1 MFLFT
6 IAHKQYALIASVFFW
21 FTLGSYFYS
30 FRVCD
35 LVCGRNANSSHPL
48 CCASIAG
55 GLFLTVGS
63 AVAIVWRYLSPS
75 LRPFLECILSLV
87 GSMPSGFTSYALM
100 KVLVYAETIQL
111 LGHIRELSAIPITI
125 AACLKNETIHSSQLI
140 HNSSV
145 FQQEHMNHVNTGVT
159 DIIAKFNDVNGT
171 QSQFRNAVEIGYR
184 WLESR
189 GFGCQQV
196 LTRPFALC
204 LNATKEAK
212 KDCLLKGAQA
222 LCDIVDISE
231 EICWKL
237 MMLSKGPCQHL
248 GPERITEMLASFRQR
263 LGSLASGV
271 IRMRV
276 GILFELHVTSNVGDK
291 LSKAWTRILESLR
304 DTGELIRVMYDITI
318 NYVLKLVAMAGLLLW
333 PVSYLCY
340 YVCGPLS
347 FDNSYITKAE
357 YLEIQ
362 GLIEEMAE
370 KDDVELQ
377 IVPVWIPTLQE
388 TIRMLWDLL
397 FSADQLIIVAFLLVD
412 FYYTN
417 WVNDLHTKWLEM
429 FHNFR
434 TNLSDKIG
442 QPNETTG
449 VGFIGEMVVQ
459 QLEKLQEAIGFD
471 RLLSCIRPAPPVTY
485 SRNIFFTAL
494 AQKALYV
501 FVQTKWRYIPSFI
514 CARFFRH
521 RHYLRMSYL
530 KAKIMLRPRSAQTRN
545 HVSRCCF
552 TLHLRRKLSALFVR
566 LRSPIRKTCHV

>member
-6 IAHKQYALIASVFFW
+6 TNHKQYALTASVFFW
-21 FTLGSYFYS
+21 LTLGSYFYS

-35 LVCGRNANSSHPL
+35 LVCGRNANNNRPL
-48 CCASIAG
+48 CCATIAAG
-55 GLFLTVGS
+55 FFLTVGS
-63 AVAIVWRYLSPS
+63 AVVALWRYLPS
-75 LRPFLECILSLV
+75 SSRPFLECILSLV
-87 GSMPSGFTSYALM
+87 GTMPGGFTSYALV

-111 LGHIRELSAIPITI
+111 LCHIRELSLIPITI

-145 FQQEHMNHVNTGVT
+145 FQPEHMNQVNTGVI
-159 DIIAKFNDVNGT
+159 DIITKFNEVNGT
-171 QSQFRNAVEIGYR
+171 QRQFRNAVEIGYR

-212 KDCLLKGAQA
+212 KDCLLRGAEG

-237 MMLSKGPCQHL
+237 MILSKGPCQHL

-276 GILFELHVTSNVGDK
+276 GILFELHLTSNVGDK

-304 DTGELIRVMYDITI
+304 DTGELIRVTYDITV
-318 NYVLKLVAMAGLLLW
+318 NYVLKLVAMAGLLVW

-340 YVCGPLS
+340 YLCGPLS
-347 FDNSYITKAE
+347 FDNFYITKAE
-357 YLEIQ
+357 YLEIR
-362 GLIEEMAE
+362 GLEEMAE
-370 KDDVELQ
+370 KDEQELQ
-377 IVPVWIPTLQE
+377 IVPAWIPTVKE
-388 TIRMLWDLL
+388 TIRMIWDV
-397 FSADQLIIVAFLLVD
+397 FFAADQLMIVAFLLVD

-417 WVNDLHTKWLEM
+417 WINDLHVKWLEM

-434 TNLSDKIG
+434 TNIFDKIG
-442 QPNETTG
+442 QPDETTG

-459 QLEKLQEAIGFD
+459 QLEKLQEAIGFN
-471 RLLSCIRPAPPVTY
+471 RLLSCIRPAPPATY
-485 SRNIFFTAL
+485 SQNIFFIAL
-494 AQKALYV
+494 AQKAVYV
-501 FVQTKWRYIPSFI
+501 FVQTKLRYIPSFI
-514 CARFFRH
+514 CARFYRR

-530 KAKIMLRPRSAQTRN
+530 KAKLMMRPLVQTR
-545 HVSRCCF
+545 HPVSRCCF
-552 TLHLRRKLSALFVR
+552 ALYLRRKLSTLFVR
-566 LRSPIRKTCHV
+566 LRGPIRKTYHV

>member
-6 IAHKQYALIASVFFW
+6 ILRKQYAFVASVFFW
-21 FTLGSYFYS
+21 FTLVFYFYS

-35 LVCGRNANSSHPL
+35 LVCGRNASNNHTV

-55 GLFLTVGS
+55 GLVLTVGS
-63 AVAIVWRYLSPS
+63 AVATLWRYLPTPS
-75 LRPFLECILSLV
+75 RPFLECILSLV
-87 GSMPSGFTSYALM
+87 GTMPGGFTSYALV

-111 LGHIRELSAIPITI
+111 LCHIRELSLMPITI

-140 HNSSV
+140 QNSSI
-145 FQQEHMNHVNTGVT
+145 FKQEHMNHVSTGVT
-159 DIIAKFNDVNGT
+159 DIIAKFNEVNGT

-212 KDCLLKGAQA
+212 KDCLLKGAEA
-222 LCDIVDISE
+222 LCDVVDISE

-237 MMLSKGPCQHL
+237 MTLSKGPCQHL
-248 GPERITEMLASFRQR
+248 GPDRITEMLTSFRQR
-263 LGSLASGV
+263 LGNLASGV

-304 DTGELIRVMYDITI
+304 DTGELIRVTYDITI
-318 NYVLKLVAMAGLLLW
+318 NYVLKLVAIAGLIAW

-347 FDNSYITKAE
+347 FDNFYITKAE
-357 YLEIQ
+357 YLEIHGQ
-362 GLIEEMAE
+362 EEIVE
-370 KDDVELQ
+370 KDELQ
-377 IVPVWIPTLQE
+377 IVPAWIPTLKE
-388 TIRMLWDLL
+388 TIRMLWDV
-397 FSADQLIIVAFLLVD
+397 FFAADQLIIVAFLLVD

-417 WVNDLHTKWLEM
+417 WINDLHVKWLGM
-429 FHNFR
+429 FQNFR
-434 TNLSDKIG
+434 SNVFEKIG
-442 QPNETTG
+442 QSNETTG

-471 RLLSCIRPAPPVTY
+471 RLLSCFRPAPPATY
-485 SRNIFFTAL
+485 SRNIFFIAL
-494 AQKALYV
+494 AQKALYI
-501 FVQTKWRYIPSFI
+501 FVQTKLRYIPSFI
-514 CARFFRH
+514 CARFYRR

-530 KAKIMLRPRSAQTRN
+530 KAKIMLRPPAQSRYP
-545 HVSRCCF
+545 VSRCRF
-552 TLHLRRKLSALFVR
+552 TSYLRRKLSALLVR
-566 LRSPIRKTCHV
+566 LRNPIRKTSHV